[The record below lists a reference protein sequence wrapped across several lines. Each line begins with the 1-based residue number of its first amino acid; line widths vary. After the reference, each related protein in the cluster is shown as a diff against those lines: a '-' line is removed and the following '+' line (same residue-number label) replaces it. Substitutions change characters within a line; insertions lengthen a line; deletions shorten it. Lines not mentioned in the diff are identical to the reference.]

1 MHNIKDIRKD
11 IDNFKNTIK
20 NRNVDVDFD
29 QILNLDEENRKL
41 IQEKEKLEMEKKS
54 ISKSKDETLFE
65 KSKEISNKIDDLS
78 KNQKNVKDQLDQ
90 ILSNIPNLPL
100 NDVPVGKDENSN
112 KEVVKSGKIKEMSF
126 KPKSHYE
133 IGEKLNMLDFD
144 LATKTT
150 GSRFVFV
157 KDKLA
162 SLERAI
168 SNFMIDTHVNNNGYT
183 EISPP
188 LMATD
193 NTMFGTG
200 QLPKFENDQFEIK
213 FDDKNDR
220 KFLIPTAEVI
230 LTNMVKNQILN
241 LKSLPMR
248 LVASTPC
255 FRKEAGSYGKDTKG
269 MIRQHQFYKVELVSI
284 VENNKCIEE
293 LERMTNCATKI
304 LDDLQLP
311 YRKIILSTGD
321 MGFSAEKTYD
331 IEVWLP
337 SENKYREISSCS
349 SCGTFQAKRMKARYK
364 NNNNENEFVGTLNGR
379 LVASTP
385 CFRKEAGSY
394 GKDTKGMIRQH
405 QFYKVELVSIVENNK
420 CIEEL
425 ERMTNCATKILD
437 DLQLPYRKIILSTGD
452 MGFSA
457 EKTYDIEVWLP
468 SENKYREISSCSSCG
483 TFQAKRMKARYKNNN
498 NENEFVGTL
507 NGSGLAVGRT
517 LIAILENYQTEDG
530 SIIIP
535 EKLRPYMNNMEK
547 IGIN

>member
-20 NRNVDVDFD
+20 NRNVDVNFD

-364 NNNNENEFVGTLNGR
+364 NNNNENEFVGTLNG
-379 LVASTP
+379 
-385 CFRKEAGSY
+385 
-394 GKDTKGMIRQH
+394 
-405 QFYKVELVSIVENNK
+405 
-420 CIEEL
+420 
-425 ERMTNCATKILD
+425 
-437 DLQLPYRKIILSTGD
+437 
-452 MGFSA
+452 
-457 EKTYDIEVWLP
+457 
-468 SENKYREISSCSSCG
+468 
-483 TFQAKRMKARYKNNN
+483 
-498 NENEFVGTL
+498 
-507 NGSGLAVGRT
+507 SGLAVGRT

-530 SIIIP
+530 SITIP

>member
-20 NRNVDVDFD
+20 NRNVDVDFE

-112 KEVVKSGKIKEMSF
+112 KEVIKSGKIKEMSF

-364 NNNNENEFVGTLNGR
+364 NNNNENEFVGTLNG
-379 LVASTP
+379 
-385 CFRKEAGSY
+385 
-394 GKDTKGMIRQH
+394 
-405 QFYKVELVSIVENNK
+405 
-420 CIEEL
+420 
-425 ERMTNCATKILD
+425 
-437 DLQLPYRKIILSTGD
+437 
-452 MGFSA
+452 
-457 EKTYDIEVWLP
+457 
-468 SENKYREISSCSSCG
+468 
-483 TFQAKRMKARYKNNN
+483 
-498 NENEFVGTL
+498 
-507 NGSGLAVGRT
+507 SGLAVGRT

>member
-1 MHNIKDIRKD
+1 MHNIKDLRED
-11 IDNFKNTIK
+11 FENFKKIIK
-20 NRNVDVDFD
+20 YRNVDT
-29 QILNLDEENRKL
+29 NLDEILDLDKENRNL

-54 ISKSKDETLFE
+54 ISKTKDHSLFA
-65 KSKEISNKIDDLS
+65 KSKEISLKIDELGKKQKKI
-78 KNQKNVKDQLDQ
+78 KNKLDN
-90 ILSNIPNLPL
+90 ILSGLPNIPLK
-100 NDVPVGKDENSN
+100 DVPIGKDENDN
-112 KEVVKSGKIKEMSF
+112 KEIDKSGGIKEFNF

-133 IGEKLNMLDFD
+133 IGEKLNMLDFE

-162 SLERAI
+162 ALERSI
-168 SNFMIDTHVNNNGYT
+168 SNFMIDTHIQKNGYQ

-193 NTMFGTG
+193 NTMYGTG

-230 LTNMVKNQILN
+230 LTNMVKNQIIN
-241 LKSLPMR
+241 SKSLPMR

-284 VENNKCIEE
+284 VQNDKCEEE
-293 LERMTNCATKI
+293 LERMTNCATGI
-304 LDDLQLP
+304 LDSLKLP
-311 YRKIILSTGD
+311 YRKIILSSGD

-337 SENKYREISSCS
+337 SEKKYREISSCS
-349 SCGTFQAKRMKARYK
+349 SCGTFQAKRMMARYK
-364 NNNNENEFVGTLNGR
+364 NM
-379 LVASTP
+379 
-385 CFRKEAGSY
+385 
-394 GKDTKGMIRQH
+394 D
-405 QFYKVELVSIVENNK
+405 NK
-420 CIEEL
+420 
-425 ERMTNCATKILD
+425 T
-437 DLQLPYRKIILSTGD
+437 
-452 MGFSA
+452 
-457 EKTYDIEVWLP
+457 
-468 SENKYREISSCSSCG
+468 
-483 TFQAKRMKARYKNNN
+483 
-498 NENEFVGTL
+498 EFVGTL

-530 SIIIP
+530 SVIIP
-535 EKLRPYMNNMEK
+535 DVLRPYMGNIDK
-547 IGIN
+547 ISLN

>member
-78 KNQKNVKDQLDQ
+78 KNQKSVKDQLDQ

-112 KEVVKSGKIKEMSF
+112 KEVVKSGEIKEMSF

-337 SENKYREISSCS
+337 SES
-349 SCGTFQAKRMKARYK
+349 
-364 NNNNENEFVGTLNGR
+364 
-379 LVASTP
+379 
-385 CFRKEAGSY
+385 
-394 GKDTKGMIRQH
+394 
-405 QFYKVELVSIVENNK
+405 
-420 CIEEL
+420 
-425 ERMTNCATKILD
+425 
-437 DLQLPYRKIILSTGD
+437 
-452 MGFSA
+452 
-457 EKTYDIEVWLP
+457 
-468 SENKYREISSCSSCG
+468 KYREISSCSSCG